1 MTDNPIG
8 SPKENTTIDDNIVLP
23 FEVKPLGSRG
33 RVVRLGSVIDEII
46 QKHDYPDSVS
56 RLLGEA
62 VSLVALLGSAL
73 KFEGKLI
80 LQTQTDGPVSMIVAN
95 YTSNGSKAGHIRGYA
110 HFNAE
115 AVAAC
120 ENENKLIG
128 KGRLALTIDQGEHM
142 DNYQGIVALNGQT
155 ISDAAHGY
163 FKQSEQI
170 PTALKL
176 SAGIIETDNGKSW
189 RAGAIIIQHMP
200 EDGNAS
206 PVGFPSV
213 DPLSGEVRGG
223 FDQNF
228 VEDENWARARVLLE
242 TAKDHELLDPTL
254 EPERLLYRLYHE
266 DGVTVYDKSTLDHQ
280 CTCSREKVLDTL
292 SSFSQDD
299 RDAMVVDGKIEV
311 TCQFCSKVQTFKA
324 GSV

>member
-1 MTDNPIG
+1 MSDNTNIAP
-8 SPKENTTIDDNIVLP
+8 EIDDNIVLP

-80 LQTQTDGPVSMIVAN
+80 LQTQTNGPVSMIVAN
-95 YTSNGSKAGHIRGYA
+95 YTTNGDKFGHVRGYA
-110 HFNAE
+110 HFDAQ
-115 AVAAC
+115 AVELC
-120 ENENKLIG
+120 DKESKLIG
-128 KGRLALTIDQGEHM
+128 KGHLAMTIDQGDHM

-176 SAGIIETDNGKSW
+176 SAGAVETPEGISW

-200 EDGNAS
+200 EDGKAS
-206 PVGFPSV
+206 PVGFPSG
-213 DPLSGEVRGG
+213 DAPGG
-223 FDQNF
+223 FDEHF

-242 TAKDHELLDPTL
+242 STQDHELLDPTL

-266 DGVTVYDKSTLDHQ
+266 DGVTAYDKSTLEHQ

-292 SSFSQDD
+292 SSFSQED
-299 RDAMVVDGKIEV
+299 RDGMVVDGQIEV
-311 TCQFCSKVQTFKA
+311 TCQFCSSTHSFKA

>member
-1 MTDNPIG
+1 MTAENTDNQ
-8 SPKENTTIDDNIVLP
+8 TIEDDIVLP

-33 RVVRLGSVIDEII
+33 RVVRLGAVIDEILT
-46 QKHDYPDSVS
+46 KHDYPESVS

-80 LQTQTDGPVSMIVAN
+80 LQTQTNGPVSLIVAN
-95 YTSNGSKAGHIRGYA
+95 YTSNGSDCGHVRGYA
-110 HFNAE
+110 HFDAE

-120 ENENKLIG
+120 EKPSKLIG
-128 KGRLALTIDQGEHM
+128 KGHLALTIDQGDHM

-176 SAGIIETDNGKSW
+176 AAGEIETSKGKSW

-200 EDGNAS
+200 ADGNAS
-206 PVGFPSV
+206 PVGFPSG
-213 DPLSGEVRGG
+213 DPLSGSGGG
-223 FDQNF
+223 FDENF

-242 TAKDHELLDPTL
+242 TVEDHELLDPTL

-266 DGVTVYDKSTLDHQ
+266 DGVTAYDKLTLEHK
-280 CTCSREKVLDTL
+280 CTCSREKVIDTL
-292 SSFSQDD
+292 SSFSQED
-299 RDAMVVDGKIEV
+299 RDGMVVDGQIEV
-311 TCQFCSKVQTFKA
+311 TCQFCSNVHKFKA
-324 GSV
+324 GTI